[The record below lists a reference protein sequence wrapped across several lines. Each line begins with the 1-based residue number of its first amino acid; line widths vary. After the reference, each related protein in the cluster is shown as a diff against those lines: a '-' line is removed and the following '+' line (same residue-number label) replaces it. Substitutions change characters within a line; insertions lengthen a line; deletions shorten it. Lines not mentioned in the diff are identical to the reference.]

1 MVSAAF
7 VGPEYAV
14 NYKVL
19 TLNETEQYDYDD
31 DDNNKDYKQSKQFEI
46 RPHRRS
52 RRTVQSY
59 SPGGANVPSYE
70 CTLAPPGEYD

>member
-7 VGPEYAV
+7 VGPKYSV

-19 TLNETEQYDYDD
+19 TLNETEQHDYDD
-31 DDNNKDYKQSKQFEI
+31 DDNNKQSKQFEI
-46 RPHRRS
+46 RPHRHS

-59 SPGGANVPSYE
+59 SPGGANVPSHE